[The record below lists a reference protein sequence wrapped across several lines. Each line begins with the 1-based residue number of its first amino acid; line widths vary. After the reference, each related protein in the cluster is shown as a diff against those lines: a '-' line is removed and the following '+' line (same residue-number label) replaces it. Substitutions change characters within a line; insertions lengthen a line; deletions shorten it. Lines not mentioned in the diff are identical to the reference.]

1 MPSDL
6 AARQS
11 LWLRIEKRL
20 DLSLPNWRDRIDH
33 FGQVEAVEQ
42 RLRGKTWTDS
52 DVFDALLRALLSG
65 ATEWSKV
72 ERVLGA
78 LKHLFLDFDLCRYA
92 QVTPAD
98 VRARFVPWFKSRG
111 AGSQTL
117 AKSLDSLAE
126 TSRKLCDWSVDT
138 GSAESYFTSI
148 VKSVGGDPKLA
159 AIELG
164 GYSSQ
169 WKLPGLGVPLAA
181 ETLRNL
187 GFDLAKPDRHVN
199 RACGAFGLA
208 TFRNWSDRSGTNAP
222 VASESELVAVMTAVE
237 QLARDVGR
245 RTCFVDNAIWLLCAK
260 QPSGLFL
267 TNAELERLVP

>member
-1 MPSDL
+1 MLSDSDS
-6 AARQS
+6 RKS
-11 LWLRIEKRL
+11 LWFRIEKRL
-20 DLSLPNWRDRIDH
+20 DLSLPDWRARIDH
-33 FGQVEAVEQ
+33 LGQVEAVEQ
-42 RLRGKTWTDS
+42 RAHGRTWTDTE
-52 DVFDALLRALLSG
+52 VFEALLRSVLSG

-78 LKHLFLDFDLCRYA
+78 LKHLFLDFDFCRYS

-98 VRARFVPWFKSRG
+98 VRARFVPWFNARG

-117 AKSLDSLAE
+117 ARSLDRLAE
-126 TSRKLCDWSVDT
+126 TSLKLCHWSADT

-148 VKSVGGDPKLA
+148 VSSVGGDPKLA
-159 AIELG
+159 AVELG
-164 GYSSQ
+164 GYSRQ
-169 WKLPGLGVPLAA
+169 WKLAGLGVPLAA

-208 TFRNWSDRSGTNAP
+208 TFRNWTDRTRTNAP
-222 VASESELVAVMTAVE
+222 VASETELVAVMTAAE
-237 QLARDVGR
+237 QFAGEVGR
-245 RTCFVDNAIWLLCAK
+245 PTCFVDNAIWLLCAK